1 MYFRENLVILSPLK
15 RAGTFILTNLNVI
28 LPKMIW
34 AKLGWNCLSGSKEE
48 GENVKKLKSFFL
60 KLRT

>member
-1 MYFRENLVILSPLK
+1 MYFREHLVILSPLK

-34 AKLGWNCLSGSKEE
+34 AKLGRWKCEE
-48 GENVKKLKSFFL
+48 IEIVFPETSYLEIN
-60 KLRT
+60 R